1 MKGHTSYTSKLTP
14 NFSLTMQQR
23 PEISD
28 AFEKLLTKIKPK
40 QIIEIGTAGG
50 GTTLSIRETLDE
62 IGLSDTT
69 IKSFEVKRT

>member
-50 GTTLSIRETLDE
+50 GTTL
-62 IGLSDTT
+62 
-69 IKSFEVKRT
+69 